1 MTLVPTAFLDAIDRY
16 GARLRSL
23 KYGVRLFVIV
33 LIFILQMHSASINV
47 DLSIHL
53 DPVYLHIMCFM
64 LSMLGNRS
72 DAQANKPE
80 RQRQG
85 VQQSRPKPKR

>member
-1 MTLVPTAFLDAIDRY
+1 MSKLTAFLDTHIRY
-16 GARLRSL
+16 DARLRSL
-23 KYGVRLFVIV
+23 KYGVRPFVIV

-53 DPVYLHIMCFM
+53 DPVYLHIICFM
-64 LSMLGNRS
+64 LSMLGNRP

>member
-1 MTLVPTAFLDAIDRY
+1 MPKLTAFLDTHIRY
-16 GARLRSL
+16 DAWLRSL
-23 KYGVRLFVIV
+23 KYGIRPFVIV

-53 DPVYLHIMCFM
+53 DPVYLCIIRFV
-64 LSMLGNRS
+64 LFILGKQS